1 MFFTNVVSLT
11 MGVAPAVYAFDPSAF
26 ELVKQA
32 MLKDTTTTYS
42 CVRVMYAWEADEA
55 IRVRRDQAS
64 NGAHKVVV
72 LAPTQKQGYTIID
85 NGKQWITYDPD
96 RQFIRIQDSPL
107 ARLGADDAKRRFEI
121 LRRNYMFRFRANE
134 EVANRNSAKV
144 TLFPRERSR
153 VYTRNYWIDRET
165 YVLLRV
171 ELVDPSGKSR
181 VVSDTMTISYPSALP
196 AETFD
201 VRFVGKPR
209 EIRLQ
214 SPVPHDN
221 LNKLSET
228 VEFAV
233 INPIRMP
240 LGLTLSRADSVR
252 IRAQQM
258 AALRYTDGVSNVTL
272 YQVAN
277 QGKGTPWGNQ
287 SNRTVNVDGVTVLVE
302 GDLPEAGIQRVISD
316 VRESTRDKEA
326 SLRARAEAQFRN
338 AAQIVSTLRGMGLT
352 YDEVVW
358 AIAAGKDPAKA
369 ERAGR
374 RIRTGGIGPL
384 SLARE
389 FGVKE
394 LELRAAQKRFW
405 NTKEN

>member
-1 MFFTNVVSLT
+1 MFTHAVSLAV
-11 MGVAPAVYAFDPSAF
+11 GVAPTVYVFDPSAF

-32 MLKDTTTTYS
+32 MLKDNATTYS

-72 LAPTQKQGYTIID
+72 LAPTQKQGYTIVD

-96 RQFIRIQDSPL
+96 RQFLRIQDSPL
-107 ARLGADDAKRRFEI
+107 ARLGSDDAKRRFEI

-134 EVANRNSAKV
+134 EVANRTSAKV
-144 TLFPRERSR
+144 TLFPKDRSR

-165 YVLLRV
+165 YVLLKV

-181 VVSDTMTISYPSALP
+181 VVSDTMTISYPAKLP
-196 AETFD
+196 PETFD

-214 SPVPHDN
+214 SPVPHES
-221 LNKLSET
+221 LAKLSEA
-228 VEFAV
+228 VEFTV
-233 INPIRMP
+233 VNPIKMP

-252 IRAQQM
+252 TRSQHM

-272 YQVAN
+272 YQVADP
-277 QGKGTPWGNQ
+277 GRGAPWGDR
-287 SNRTVNVDGVTVLVE
+287 SNRTVNVDGVAVLVE
-302 GDLPEAGIQRVISD
+302 GDLPEVGIQRVISD
-316 VRESTRDKEA
+316 VRESTRERDA
-326 SLRARAEAQFRN
+326 ALRARAEAQFRS
-338 AAQIVSTLRGMGLT
+338 AASVVSALRGMGLT

-358 AIAAGKDPAKA
+358 AMAAGKDSQRA
-369 ERAGR
+369 ERAGK
-374 RIRTGGIGPL
+374 RIRSGGVGPL
-384 SLARE
+384 TLARE
-389 FGVKE
+389 FDVKDW
-394 LELRAAQKRFW
+394 ELRAAQKRFW